1 MGADAL
7 MVRRPFPG
15 SRRCE
20 MVSLPLPV
28 QSRYHTALGETMLKQ
43 S

>member
-1 MGADAL
+1 
-7 MVRRPFPG
+7 MVRRPLPG

-28 QSRYHTALGETMLKQ
+28 QSRYQTAVGDTMLKH